1 MKIVYHHRTRGAG
14 AEGVHIMGIVNALR
28 SMNHEVH
35 LLSFPGSDPE
45 KPAPKPDAKIKPKKK
60 GLLGLL
66 ASQTKNMPE
75 FMFEFMELAYNLIGW
90 RRLNK
95 IIAATQPDFIYE
107 RYSLFMFVGV
117 WLAKKRGIPIVLEV
131 NDSVL
136 VERVR
141 PLTFVSFAR
150 KIESWIFRNATG
162 LIFISN
168 YFHDIAKENY
178 EQIAPAKICPNSA
191 DIKQFT
197 PELKARNRIRAKYDI
212 ADKVVCGYVGAF
224 VYWHGIQWFMEE
236 VAPKLKEFP
245 NLVFL
250 LVGDGA
256 VFPEIQS
263 IVEKHNIQ
271 DQVILTGRVPHSDVG
286 DLVSAMDYGVLPDS
300 NHYGSPMKLLEMMA
314 MEVALVSPSFGPVV
328 EVVEDNQT
336 GWLFEPK
343 DKQAAV
349 NLVLE
354 LSNKPED
361 TARVG
366 KNARQYIIENRQ
378 WTHNASDVISLVPA
392 SEASNA

>member
-45 KPAPKPDAKIKPKKK
+45 KPASKTSTPAKAKKK
-60 GLLGLL
+60 GLLGWL

-75 FMFEFMELAYNLIGW
+75 CMFEFMELAYNLIGW
-90 RRLNK
+90 YRLKK
-95 IIAATQPDFIYE
+95 IVHATHPDFIYE
-107 RYSLFMFVGV
+107 RYSLFMFIGV
-117 WLAKKRGIPIVLEV
+117 WLAKKRGLPIVLEV

-141 PLTFVSFAR
+141 PLTFVSLAK
-150 KIESWIFRNATG
+150 KIESWIFKNATG

-178 EQIAPAKICPNSA
+178 SEIAPAKICPNSA
-191 DIKQFT
+191 DISQFT
-197 PELKARNRIRAKYDI
+197 PNPEAREKIRSRYYLNDQ
-212 ADKVVCGYVGAF
+212 VVCGYVGAF

-236 VAPKLKEFP
+236 VASKLKEFP

-256 VFPEIQS
+256 VFPYIEQ
-263 IVEKHNIQ
+263 IVEKYSIQ
-271 DQVILTGRVPHSDVG
+271 DQVILTGRVPHSEVG
-286 DLVSAMDYGVLPDS
+286 DLVSAMDYGILPDS

-314 MEVALVSPSFGPVV
+314 MEVALVSPCFGPIK
-328 EVVEDNQT
+328 EVVEDNET

-343 DKQAAV
+343 DKEAAV

-354 LSNKPED
+354 LSNKPDE

-366 KNARQYIIENRQ
+366 KNARHYIIENRQ
-378 WTHNASDVISLVPA
+378 WTHNASNVLSLVPA
-392 SEASNA
+392 EK